1 MESTG
6 KNDISSLLARIA
18 MGDEAAF
25 SHFFDLYRPNIYT
38 TVLRITKDEW
48 LSEEI
53 LQDTFVKTW
62 ISREA
67 LTGIENIENWLYKIA
82 RNVTY
87 TAMKRSF
94 REKQNFNQMTKASIS
109 LFYPETDY
117 LERDEQFHSLLETAI
132 SRLPRK
138 QQETFRLIKQSGLKR
153 EQVAA
158 KLEVSAETV
167 KWNLDQAMR
176 SVRAYCT
183 AHVKDLPLIFVLH
196 FFSKYF

>member
-1 MESTG
+1 MELVS
-6 KNDISSLLARIA
+6 KNDVSSLLQLVAK
-18 MGDEAAF
+18 GDEAAF

-48 LSEEI
+48 LTEEI

-62 ISREA
+62 ISRAVLPE
-67 LTGIENIENWLYKIA
+67 IENIENWLYKIA

-87 TAMKRSF
+87 TALKRSF
-94 REKQNFNQMTKASIS
+94 REKQNFNQMAKDSIT
-109 LFYPETDY
+109 LFYPEGDY
-117 LERDEQFHSLLETAI
+117 QEKAEHFHSLLEVAI
-132 SRLPRK
+132 SRLPPK

-158 KLEVSAETV
+158 KLNVSGETV

-183 AHVKDLPLIFVLH
+183 AHIKDFPLIFVIH

>member
-1 MESTG
+1 MDSVS
-6 KNDISSLLARIA
+6 KNGIKSLLQLVAQ
-18 MGDEAAF
+18 GDEAAF
-25 SHFFDLYRPNIYT
+25 SRFFDLYRPNIYT

-48 LSEEI
+48 LAEEI

-62 ISREA
+62 ISRET
-67 LTGIENIENWLYKIA
+67 LTGIENVENWLYKVA

-87 TAMKRSF
+87 TALKRSF
-94 REKQNFNQMTKASIS
+94 REKQSFNQMAKDSIT
-109 LFYPETDY
+109 LFYPQTDY
-117 LERDEQFHSLLETAI
+117 RDRDEKFHSLLEMAI
-132 SRLPRK
+132 SRLPPK

-153 EQVAA
+153 EQVAE
-158 KLEVSAETV
+158 KLDVSAETV

-183 AHVKDLPLIFVLH
+183 AHLKDFPLIFVIH

>member
-53 LQDTFVKTW
+53 LQDTFVKIW

-87 TAMKRSF
+87 TAVKRSF
-94 REKQNFNQMTKASIS
+94 REKQNFNELTKASIS

-117 LERDEQFHSLLETAI
+117 LERDEQFHKLLETAI
-132 SRLPRK
+132 LRLPPK

>member
-117 LERDEQFHSLLETAI
+117 LERDEQFHSLLEIAI

>member
-1 MESTG
+1 MG
-6 KNDISSLLARIA
+6 LVDKNDISILLPLIA
-18 MGDEAAF
+18 SGDEAAF
-25 SHFFDLYRPNIYT
+25 SRFFDHFRPNIYT

-48 LSEEI
+48 LAEEI

-62 ISREA
+62 MSRKT
-67 LTGIENIENWLYKIA
+67 LTGIENVENWLYKIA

-87 TAMKRSF
+87 TALKRSF
-94 REKQNFNQMTKASIS
+94 REKQQFNQMARDSIT
-109 LFYPETDY
+109 LFYPEAEY
-117 LERDEQFHSLLETAI
+117 KERDEQFHSLMEVAI
-132 SRLPRK
+132 SRLPPK

-158 KLEVSAETV
+158 KLDVSAETV

-183 AHVKDLPLIFVLH
+183 AHLKDFPLIFIIH